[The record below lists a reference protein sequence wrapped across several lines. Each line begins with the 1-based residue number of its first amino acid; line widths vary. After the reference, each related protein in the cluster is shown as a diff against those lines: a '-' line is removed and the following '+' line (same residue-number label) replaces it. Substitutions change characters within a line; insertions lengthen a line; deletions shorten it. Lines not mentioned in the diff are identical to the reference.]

1 MKRKITLFIAAAATL
16 GIALFAAACGG
27 SGSGAQNSSGPY
39 GSGTTASPPKAAAGG
54 AQVAAASSPLGRIL
68 VDGGGRTLYLFQQ
81 DTSTAS
87 TCDGACATSWPPLT
101 TTGHPEAGDGA
112 TAGKLGTTKRSDGKT
127 EVTYNGHPLY
137 YYAGDTQP
145 GDTSGQGLDQF
156 GAEWNVLSP
165 AGEKIE
171 AGG

>member
-1 MKRKITLFIAAAATL
+1 MKRKTTLFIAAAATL
-16 GIALFAAACGG
+16 GIALFTAACGG

-39 GSGTTASPPKAAAGG
+39 GSATTASPAKAAAAG
-54 AQVAAASSPLGRIL
+54 AQVEAASSPLGRIL
-68 VDGGGRTLYLFQQ
+68 VDGSGRTLYLFQQ

-101 TTGHPEAGDGA
+101 TTGNPQAGDGA
-112 TAGKLGTTKRSDGKT
+112 TTGKLGTTKRSDGKT